1 MLPGLRTTLVPNESG
16 PRITE
21 ANGILSSVDDKQQA
35 TSLRPPGL
43 LPGARRFSARIFLRK
58 IICNTFLIFSL
69 DDKDSAK
76 GL

>member
-1 MLPGLRTTLVPNESG
+1 MLPGLRTLLVPSESG
-16 PRITE
+16 PKITE

-35 TSLRPPGL
+35 TPLRPPGL
-43 LPGARRFSARIFLRK
+43 LPGACWFSARIFLRK
-58 IICNTFLIFSL
+58 IIRNTFLIFSL